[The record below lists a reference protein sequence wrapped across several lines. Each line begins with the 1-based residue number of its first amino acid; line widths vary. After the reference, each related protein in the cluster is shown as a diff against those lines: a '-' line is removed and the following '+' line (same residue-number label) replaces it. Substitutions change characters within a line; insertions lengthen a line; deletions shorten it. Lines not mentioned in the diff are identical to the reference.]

1 MVGTSR
7 IAAFCLMAALATL
20 CACAPQDE
28 CTSGSEFEP
37 PLCPLKLPAI
47 STLSIAENAAK
58 APAETD
64 ATVSCERFR
73 VDEKSV
79 RQYLSAAK
87 RTDPSAAHH
96 TLDWSPCY
104 ASGEVTFADGRK
116 GRWTVSQLRS
126 GSLAIGDA
134 DALTLYCPTC
144 EFEPFQ

>member
-1 MVGTSR
+1 MVGASR
-7 IAAFCLMAALATL
+7 IAALCVVLATL
-20 CACAPQDE
+20 CACAAEDE

-47 STLSIAENAAK
+47 STLSITENAAK

-64 ATVSCERFR
+64 PAVSCESFR

-79 RQYLSAAK
+79 RKYLSAAK
-87 RTDPSAAHH
+87 RTDPSAAHY

-116 GRWTVSQLRS
+116 GRWTVNQYRV
-126 GSLAIGDA
+126 GSLVIGDA
-134 DALTLYCPTC
+134 DELTLYCPTC
-144 EFEPFQ
+144 EFAPFQ